1 MNLHIY
7 DHNCDNL
14 KNAIH
19 IDWNG
24 EKINN
29 LLELYRK
36 EIRLK
41 YLNIIFNIIK
51 KNSKRYKFLNLEEIS
66 LVKMSLINE
75 KKSF

>member
-1 MNLHIY
+1 MIIIVG
-7 DHNCDNL
+7 NL

-29 LLELYRK
+29 LLELCRK